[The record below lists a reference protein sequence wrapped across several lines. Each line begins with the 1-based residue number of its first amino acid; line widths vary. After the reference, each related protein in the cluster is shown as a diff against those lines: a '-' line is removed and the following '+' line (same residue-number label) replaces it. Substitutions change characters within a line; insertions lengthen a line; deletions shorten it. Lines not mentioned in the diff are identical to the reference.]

1 MRVSRDDERWTA
13 VPLLASDDGAAASR
27 RHARGRTGRWV
38 AAGAAVGAIALVLV
52 AALALTDPARR
63 RGGAASDAA
72 PARRSATRANAA
84 HAATLGRTS
93 SSDANDDGRAGY
105 LAVRRRASPPRDAPL
120 AAARVVPGAPR
131 VGDANEMVT
140 LVDLDDLDE
149 ETGEKSEAQRGW
161 RKGDERWLKPSTIEA
176 HVHAADDEL
185 TNEFL
190 DELPTR
196 VPAHAIAEVKW
207 AKFHEATDRVL
218 PPADVGS
225 YAGEEIDWTVVR
237 EKKAAAAGAAESP
250 AKRNERIRL
259 IVENERL
266 AERARM
272 DAAYGSEAPSGS
284 FILAPICL
292 AVVSSVVVIAVL
304 LVRNRGDDG
313 RGRVYDGREE
323 GAIDREK
330 GSSREG
336 EMGKDDRLLRGSEG
350 DSRRSGGS
358 ETDVLEGASDRA
370 SDAER
375 GEGARDE
382 RGAVTHGGGGG
393 ETNNRRSMDG
403 AESSSVADS
412 HSFADDSRSYGLSNF
427 PSYGAT
433 RSSAANLRGMMSAG
447 FGSRNTAMDRL
458 IDDSRSDVAPSEAPS
473 TVFEINPPRWM
484 ARMFGARESGNTV
497 TAGAPEEGNTVD
509 ARGNSSRGESVFSAA
524 DFSDAEAY
532 ANAMRHGTKSYP
544 YPRGKQIVPGQTPGR
559 PRSSSNA
566 VAVAT
571 SAHASAFAAPPPPH
585 LQSRSA
591 GGGGGAAAAG
601 GGKPP
606 RTPFGAGHAMA
617 GAGRPVPPDRPPRI
631 VKSTTRFL

>member
-1 MRVSRDDERWTA
+1 M
-13 VPLLASDDGAAASR
+13 LASDDGAAASR

-266 AERARM
+266 AERARGRTPP
-272 DAAYGSEAPSGS
+272 YGSEAPSGS

-323 GAIDREK
+323 GDR
-330 GSSREG
+330 SR
-336 EMGKDDRLLRGSEG
+336 KRFK
-350 DSRRSGGS
+350 SRRGDGQRRSASSGIRRGFAPFGWFR
-358 ETDVLEGASDRA
+358 DGRA
-370 SDAER
+370 RGRERPGERR
-375 GEGARDE
+375 GEG
-382 RGAVTHGGGGG
+382 RGCA
-393 ETNNRRSMDG
+393 
-403 AESSSVADS
+403 
-412 HSFADDSRSYGLSNF
+412 
-427 PSYGAT
+427 
-433 RSSAANLRGMMSAG
+433 
-447 FGSRNTAMDRL
+447 
-458 IDDSRSDVAPSEAPS
+458 
-473 TVFEINPPRWM
+473 
-484 ARMFGARESGNTV
+484 
-497 TAGAPEEGNTVD
+497 
-509 ARGNSSRGESVFSAA
+509 
-524 DFSDAEAY
+524 
-532 ANAMRHGTKSYP
+532 
-544 YPRGKQIVPGQTPGR
+544 
-559 PRSSSNA
+559 
-566 VAVAT
+566 
-571 SAHASAFAAPPPPH
+571 
-585 LQSRSA
+585 
-591 GGGGGAAAAG
+591 
-601 GGKPP
+601 
-606 RTPFGAGHAMA
+606 
-617 GAGRPVPPDRPPRI
+617 
-631 VKSTTRFL
+631 

>member
-1 MRVSRDDERWTA
+1 MLD
-13 VPLLASDDGAAASR
+13 SDDGAAAAR

-63 RGGAASDAA
+63 RGVATSDAA
-72 PARRSATRANAA
+72 PKPATRANAA

-93 SSDANDDGRAGY
+93 SSDANDDGRAGH
-105 LAVRRRASPPRDAPL
+105 LAARRRRSPRDAPL
-120 AAARVVPGAPR
+120 SAARVVPG
-131 VGDANEMVT
+131 VGSGVGENEMVT

-207 AKFHEATDRVL
+207 AKFDETRDRVL

-237 EKKAAAAGAAESP
+237 EKKAAAAGAAAEG
-250 AKRNERIRL
+250 AKQNERIRL
-259 IVENERL
+259 IVESERL
-266 AERARM
+266 AAEQARWS
-272 DAAYGSEAPSGS
+272 DSTYGSAAPSGS

-304 LVRNRGDDG
+304 LVRNRGPYGVDGKGGDDG
-313 RGRVYDGREE
+313 GDIGGHVRE
-323 GAIDREK
+323 
-330 GSSREG
+330 
-336 EMGKDDRLLRGSEG
+336 DDRRVRGSEG
-350 DSRRSGGS
+350 ESILGETDGGS
-358 ETDVLEGASDRA
+358 KGSDRDVE
-370 SDAER
+370 SGDVR
-375 GEGARDE
+375 LGGIIGEGGDA
-382 RGAVTHGGGGG
+382 
-393 ETNNRRSMDG
+393 NRRSMDG

-412 HSFADDSRSYGLSNF
+412 HSFAN
-427 PSYGAT
+427 YGAT
-433 RSSAANLRGMMSAG
+433 KNHHHHHHHHHHHGGGRNSDAANLRGLMAG

-473 TVFEINPPRWM
+473 TVFEINPPRWV
-484 ARMFGARESGNTV
+484 ARMFGAGGPRDSGNSAV
-497 TAGAPEEGNTVD
+497 GVEEAAV
-509 ARGNSSRGESVFSAA
+509 AAALERGNSSRGESVFSAA

-532 ANAMRHGTKSYP
+532 AYAMRLRGPKS
-544 YPRGKQIVPGQTPGR
+544 YPRGKPHSQPGHPHHANAPAADGTGR
-559 PRSSSNA
+559 ASAAGR
-566 VAVAT
+566 AVAT

-591 GGGGGAAAAG
+591 GGGGGAAAAAAGG

-606 RTPFGAGHAMA
+606 RPFVGAAMA

>member
-1 MRVSRDDERWTA
+1 M
-13 VPLLASDDGAAASR
+13 LASDDGAAASR

-105 LAVRRRASPPRDAPL
+105 LAARRRRSPRDAPL

-272 DAAYGSEAPSGS
+272 DAAYGSDAPSGS

-304 LVRNRGDDG
+304 LVRNRGNEG
-313 RGRVYDGREE
+313 RRVYDGREE

-412 HSFADDSRSYGLSNF
+412 RSFADDSHSYGLSNF

-433 RSSAANLRGMMSAG
+433 RSSAANLRGMMSGRG

-484 ARMFGARESGNTV
+484 ARMFGARESGNTTV

-532 ANAMRHGTKSYP
+532 ATAMRRGTKSYP
-544 YPRGKQIVPGQTPGR
+544 SYPRGKQMPGQTPGR

-566 VAVAT
+566 AAAAADGAGRAVAT

-591 GGGGGAAAAG
+591 GGGGGAAAAAG
-601 GGKPP
+601 AGKPP